1 MKLDL
6 CIHETL
12 SYMHVTMETTFV
24 AVKELRI
31 YHKNAEQKT
40 TVVHFQTCYKV
51 QLKALYVEVSGRTSS
66 LLRYSCMIP
75 KIINIGQQ

>member
-1 MKLDL
+1 MELDL

-40 TVVHFQTCYKV
+40 TVVHFQTCY
-51 QLKALYVEVSGRTSS
+51 TSS
-66 LLRYSCMIP
+66 T
-75 KIINIGQQ
+75 